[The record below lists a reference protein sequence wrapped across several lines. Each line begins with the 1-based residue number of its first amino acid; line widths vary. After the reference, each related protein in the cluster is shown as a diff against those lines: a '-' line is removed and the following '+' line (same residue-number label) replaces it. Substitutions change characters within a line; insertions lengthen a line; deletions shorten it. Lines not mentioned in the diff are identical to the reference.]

1 MKLYG
6 ISTMMKTRIM
16 AQKRLLKSPLAHR
29 ALDIANM
36 KTQKREKKY
45 SKYIMFD
52 KPVIQMGKGIY

>member
-1 MKLYG
+1 
-6 ISTMMKTRIM
+6 MMKTRIM